1 MIVEGHM
8 ITIPSHMIQHLATEY
23 CGLCV
28 LLSKLFYIEKY
39 VCYLVVKNECHNRT
53 ARYDLHVGRSCGR
66 RFLRDSRS
74 MLLPTSV
81 CSH

>member
-1 MIVEGHM
+1 M

-39 VCYLVVKNECHNRT
+39 VCYLCV
-53 ARYDLHVGRSCGR
+53 
-66 RFLRDSRS
+66 
-74 MLLPTSV
+74 
-81 CSH
+81 